1 MTNKLALTASVITL
15 IAISGA
21 AVAGS
26 PKTRTPWSAASFA
39 AQAAYYP
46 YPFEPA
52 APWPVT
58 GPNVRRYHG
67 GPKSDY

>member
-1 MTNKLALTASVITL
+1 MTSKLALTASVITL

-26 PKTRTPWSAASFA
+26 PKTRAQWSAASFA
-39 AQAAYYP
+39 AQAGYYP

-52 APWPVT
+52 APWPAT
-58 GPNVRRYHG
+58 WPNVRRYHG